1 MIAAESELSC
11 VPRGHRGLWVQVSV
25 VSWEL
30 TEGYRLPWAWFDEAL
45 PRQGAQGRAR
55 RFLVDVLRELKS
67 RTIIA

>member
-1 MIAAESELSC
+1 MSLSC
-11 VPRGHRGLWVQVSV
+11 VPRNGQRSTRLWGQVSV

>member
-1 MIAAESELSC
+1 MW
-11 VPRGHRGLWVQVSV
+11 GQVSV

-67 RTIIA
+67 TIIARLA